1 MDPFYVSKIDKDII
15 CSEVNDMFK
24 GYPCMEAMLAPHK
37 TPGSMKCSLC
47 MATMGVVGG
56 FFAQG
61 EVMLSKV
68 LFEFYPSDDS
78 L

>member
-1 MDPFYVSKIDKDII
+1 
-15 CSEVNDMFK
+15 
-24 GYPCMEAMLAPHK
+24 MEAMLAPHK

-47 MATMGVVGG
+47 MATMGVVSG

-61 EVMLSKV
+61 EVM
-68 LFEFYPSDDS
+68 FEFYSSNCS